1 MSNPITLPTLA
12 EGASLKLTETHNPG
26 DVGFATSV
34 KGDKTKTKPP
44 VDAVVVDHGMIS
56 DKNDAPKLRVLAIV
70 LKGTGVDGKDL
81 TGRDCVFDMGFDGD
95 QADYT
100 LASLRLMGFN
110 FADVDAANELLKR
123 NPNDPKAQAAAVAA
137 EEAFMA
143 RLNDPSQSGGCGTKV
158 INLKFEESEF
168 PVGSGTM
175 YRRLALGGITQPMS
189 KLDTAAAKT
198 KLGGIF
204 SKLAASK
211 DGPPKRDNK
220 GSAAAAA
227 PRNGTSP
234 PPAVQQGSIAPDSE
248 MPF

>member
-12 EGASLKLTETHNPG
+12 EGASLKLSETHNPN
-26 DVGFATSV
+26 DVGFATVV
-34 KGDKTKTKPP
+34 KGDKSKNKPP

-70 LKGTGVDGKDL
+70 VKGTGVDGKDL
-81 TGRDCVFDMGFDGD
+81 VGRDCVFDMGFDAN

-110 FADVDAANELLKR
+110 FRDVDAANEMLKR
-123 NPNDPKAQAAAVAA
+123 NPSDPKAQAACAAA

-143 RLNDPSQSGGCGTKV
+143 RLNDPMQSEGCGTKV

-168 PVGSGTM
+168 PVGSGNI

-189 KLDTAAAKT
+189 KLDTTATKA

-211 DGPPKRDNK
+211 DGPPKRENN
-220 GSAAAAA
+220 GGAAPA
-227 PRNGTSP
+227 PRNGSSP
-234 PPAVQQGSIAPDSE
+234 PPAVQGGSITPDSD